1 MVTSYILIN
10 MIIIFM
16 AAHHSITYVM
26 IFSN

>member
-16 AAHHSITYVM
+16 AAHTLLRT
-26 IFSN
+26 